1 MIASVGLPKSSMYM
15 LIMYLHRCL
24 MYYACYPMVKWEP
37 RDGHIKHLEA
47 GQSYAAISTRS
58 GAIFGGNRARSWSS
72 CAAVSKG
79 RQNEWRKATGTHAT
93 RLQLLDGQPM

>member
-1 MIASVGLPKSSMYM
+1 
-15 LIMYLHRCL
+15 
-24 MYYACYPMVKWEP
+24 MVKWEP

-47 GQSYAAISTRS
+47 GQSY
-58 GAIFGGNRARSWSS
+58 ARSWSS